1 MKISDFTALTFDCY
15 GTLIDWETGISEA
28 LSAWAKDRG
37 VTADTAEL
45 CATFSTFESKH
56 QAAMPEALYPE
67 ILAATLRDIG
77 AQFGTEPTATEQ
89 IAFGRSVQDWP
100 AFPDSAEALAYLKRH
115 YKLVIVSNIDRES
128 FRLSNAKLEVEFD
141 HIITAQDVGSYKP
154 APGHFARML
163 TDLAEMNIGKQ
174 QILHTA
180 QSLFHDHVPAKQ
192 LGLTTMWINRQASTE
207 SRTEG
212 WSATPAPSTPVKP
225 DFEVPSMAAMV
236 ELHQQESAG

>member
-1 MKISDFTALTFDCY
+1 MKISDFSALTFDCY

-28 LSAWAKDRG
+28 LGTWARSRG
-37 VTADTAEL
+37 VAAEDADL
-45 CATFSTFESKH
+45 LATFGGFESKH
-56 QAAMPEALYPE
+56 QAATPDALYPE

-77 AQFGTEPTATEQ
+77 AHFGTEPTTAEQ

-100 AFPDSAEALAYLKRH
+100 AFPDSAESLAYLKRH

-128 FRLSNAKLEVEFD
+128 FRLSNVKLEVEFD
-141 HIITAQDVGSYKP
+141 HIITAQDIGTYKP
-154 APGHFARML
+154 APGHFTRML
-163 TDLAEMNIGKQ
+163 ADMEEMGVGKE

-192 LGLTTMWINRQASTE
+192 FGLTTMWINRQA
-207 SRTEG
+207 G
-212 WSATPAPSTPVKP
+212 NDGQGATPVPSTSVEP

-236 ELHQQESAG
+236 ELHQRELAG

>member
-1 MKISDFTALTFDCY
+1 MKISDFSALTFDCY

-28 LSAWAKDRG
+28 LGTWAKGRG
-37 VTADTAEL
+37 VTADDADL
-45 CATFSTFESKH
+45 LAAFGGLESKH
-56 QAAMPEALYPE
+56 QAATPDALYPE

-77 AQFGTEPTATEQ
+77 AQFGAEPTTAEQ

-100 AFPDSAEALAYLKRH
+100 AFPDSAEALTYLKRY

-141 HIITAQDVGSYKP
+141 HIITAQDVGTYKP
-154 APGHFARML
+154 APGHFTRML
-163 TDLAEMNIGKQ
+163 ADMAEMGVGKE

-192 LGLTTMWINRQASTE
+192 FGLTTMWINRQA
-207 SRTEG
+207 G
-212 WSATPAPSTPVKP
+212 KGGQGATPTPSIDVKP

-236 ELHQQESAG
+236 ELHQRELAT